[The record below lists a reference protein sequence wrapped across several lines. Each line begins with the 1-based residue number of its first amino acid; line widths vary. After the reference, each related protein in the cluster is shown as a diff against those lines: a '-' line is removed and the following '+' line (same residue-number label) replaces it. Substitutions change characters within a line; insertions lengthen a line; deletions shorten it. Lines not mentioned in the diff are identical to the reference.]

1 MLSGEVSSPFA
12 RGAGH
17 PFDPSVRHYSL
28 RSHGLLTLE
37 ARPSKGGPSS
47 KVPAA
52 RMADALPGLRL
63 LTVCL
68 HFTVSAAYNP
78 CPLSLAACSPRP
90 VRLFP
95 WSCGFRP
102 RPCRY
107 SARSR
112 VILSIIRS
120 AMFSRSRRSIVLC
133 ALSAREE
140 DRSFPLRGGIAVP
153 LKRPFE
159 PTSYGECV
167 TWRRGAPEGSLC
179 RYSNSVRLPTQLT
192 SSGAFEDF
200 SASTA

>member
-1 MLSGEVSSPFA
+1 MSVRCAQRGSQFA
-12 RGAGH
+12 LRSWWRPR
-17 PFDPSVRHYSL
+17 PFDPGARHYSL

-68 HFTVSAAYNP
+68 HFTVSAAFTP

-112 VILSIIRS
+112 VVLSIIRS
-120 AMFSRSRRSIVLC
+120 ALFSRSRRSIVLC
-133 ALSAREE
+133 ALSAREKG
-140 DRSFPLRGGIAVP
+140 RSFPLRGLFAVAA
-153 LKRPFE
+153 E
-159 PTSYGECV
+159 
-167 TWRRGAPEGSLC
+167 A
-179 RYSNSVRLPTQLT
+179 
-192 SSGAFEDF
+192 AF
-200 SASTA
+200 